1 MILPYIAFR
10 LPLSIMLI
18 RSFFVGIS
26 KELEEAATIDG
37 ASLFKIYRNIYL
49 PLSKPIIS
57 TLIIMTAYY
66 AWNEFVF
73 ATIFIDDS
81 SLRTIPIGLMTFR
94 DGLMTE
100 WGVVLAGMVIA
111 CLPIMI
117 LFLLMQK
124 NFIRGM
130 AAGSVKG

>member
-57 TLIIMTAYY
+57 TVIIMTAYY

>member
-1 MILPYIAFR
+1 M
-10 LPLSIMLI
+10 
-18 RSFFVGIS
+18 
-26 KELEEAATIDG
+26 
-37 ASLFKIYRNIYL
+37 
-49 PLSKPIIS
+49 
-57 TLIIMTAYY
+57 IIMTAYY